1 MFLALRMKMKYVC
14 VCVWEGRGCVGVCV
28 GGVCRCVCVGGE
40 GCVHSVMSGL
50 LAVAHAHGSTQ
61 WIV

>member
-1 MFLALRMKMKYVC
+1 M
-14 VCVWEGRGCVGVCV
+14 
-28 GGVCRCVCVGGE
+28 CVGGE

-50 LAVAHAHGSTQ
+50 LAAAHAHGSTQ